1 MVLYFLET
9 MNYYETLGLNR
20 GASSDE
26 IKKAYRSMAMK
37 YHPDRGGDER
47 KFKEIEEAYRTLS
60 DPEKKNM
67 IDSGIDPSRQ
77 QRYSNSWQNGPFEFH
92 FGGQPGMEDILNQF
106 GFGFQNKRAM
116 RNKSYNINIRVTL
129 EEVLSGKDVDA
140 EIGLP
145 NGKKK
150 LINIKIPPGIE
161 NGQNIR
167 YQGMGD
173 DSLRDSPAGDLIV
186 NVFVENHPKFSR
198 DGDQLI
204 YNYVISAWDA
214 MLGTNLQIDLLD
226 KRNIDIVIPP
236 GTQPETVLSCKG
248 EGIPNLRSKRRGNLL
263 IKISVSIP
271 KILSNDDRTAI
282 ENLKTHVRS

>member
-60 DPEKKNM
+60 DPEKKNL

-77 QRYSNSWQNGPFEFH
+77 QRYANSWQNGPFEFH
-92 FGGQPGMEDILNQF
+92 FGGQPGMEDILHQF

-186 NVFVENHPKFSR
+186 NVFVENHVKFSR

-204 YNYVISAWDA
+204 YNHLISAWDA

-271 KILSNDDRTAI
+271 KIVSNDDRTAI
-282 ENLKTHVRS
+282 ENFKNNVRS